1 MKRQRGIVQVFTA
14 VLILLLGAF
23 VIFFG
28 SRLPSVTSI
37 LFPQAAAAPK
47 PINVL
52 EIRYFPRDPNYKPT
66 PTDKSQLEKT
76 NALSLALPTWI
87 SDSSKAKGYK
97 NATATAFS
105 VPVIK
110 RSITRLKN
118 SPYTTGSNELWYDSM
133 NTMLT
138 ADGEDLCAYI
148 VANNID
154 QVWFWKDVDF
164 DNGGYSQEYT
174 TVWSNNI
181 LPKQSKSLCAGK
193 RTFTILGLDQNRGIG
208 EALHIFGHSLDGI
221 ISSIQGSDLYWTK
234 WTGTNAPKR
243 ICGDVHFPP
252 NAETEY
258 DYMYRGDGVTPCED
272 WKPDGTGVVSV
283 FGCTRWGCSQEGYMK
298 WWLQNAPNANNGLAY
313 GGKVLPNWWDL
324 LSDTDKA
331 LSTAATSG
339 QFLYGDYADFA
350 KPTYIDAVT
359 RGSQNSGTS
368 ITLNHTVSG
377 LNRFLVVSASYRS
390 VNQSTSDKISLA
402 TAKGV
407 TGTIKNLTYI
417 NRINSGEY
425 TTEMWYLIA
434 PELGVNSIVVNF
446 TGNVQD
452 QVVASVSMVGIH
464 QSSPLANPTG
474 YVKSGSGTTPSISVP
489 SNSAQV
495 LLGAT
500 AMYTGGSNEVT
511 TNGTALG
518 VWGQKTS
525 NMIGKGATVV
535 GGATATLS
543 WNSKVSWPWS
553 ITAVALNL
561 TTASVTPTPKP
572 TPTPLTGPKPT
583 VNIKANNLDVVDMTA
598 AAPVTLSWTTTNATS
613 CTSSMVT
620 GGEGGLG
627 KVTPTPFTTPGWS
640 TTTRGTSGTFVTNS
654 ITTTSVAYFVSCTGP
669 GGFAEDAVTIHMTSG
684 KPIGP
689 VLYVFV
695 NGVASGY
702 YPNKYTPVFSYVKS
716 GTAPVVNWIASGM
729 RSCTGS
735 NGWSGAKSVTGG
747 SQLASIITTTTLYTI
762 TCTTTAGA
770 TVSAG
775 ASAIIY

>member
-1 MKRQRGIVQVFTA
+1 
-14 VLILLLGAF
+14 
-23 VIFFG
+23 
-28 SRLPSVTSI
+28 
-37 LFPQAAAAPK
+37 
-47 PINVL
+47 
-52 EIRYFPRDPNYKPT
+52 
-66 PTDKSQLEKT
+66 
-76 NALSLALPTWI
+76 
-87 SDSSKAKGYK
+87 
-97 NATATAFS
+97 
-105 VPVIK
+105 
-110 RSITRLKN
+110 
-118 SPYTTGSNELWYDSM
+118 
-133 NTMLT
+133 
-138 ADGEDLCAYI
+138 
-148 VANNID
+148 
-154 QVWFWKDVDF
+154 
-164 DNGGYSQEYT
+164 
-174 TVWSNNI
+174 VWSNNI

-193 RTFTILGLDQNRGIG
+193 RSFTILGLDQNRGIG

-221 ISSIQGSDLYWTK
+221 ISSVQGSDLYWTN
-234 WTGTNAPKR
+234 WTGTNAPKK

-283 FGCTRWGCSQEGYMK
+283 FGCARWGCSQEGYMK

-390 VNQSTSDKISLA
+390 VNQSTSDKISLV

-407 TGTIKNLTYI
+407 SGTIKNLTYI

-452 QVVASVSMVGIH
+452 EVVASVSMVGIH

-474 YVKSGSGTTPSISVP
+474 YVKSGSGTTPSITVP

-495 LLGAT
+495 LIGAT

-511 TNGTALG
+511 TNGTSMG

-561 TTASVTPTPKP
+561 TTASVTPTPAP

-583 VNIKANNLDVVDMTA
+583 VNIKANNLDVLNMTTA
-598 AAPVTLSWTTTNATS
+598 SPVTLTWTSTNATS
-613 CTSSMVT
+613 CTSSMT
-620 GGEGGLG
+620 TAPDGIKKQG
-627 KVTPTPFTTPGWS
+627 TFTTPGWS
-640 TTTRGTSGTFVTNS
+640 ATRPTSGTFTTNS
-654 ITTTSVAYFVSCTGP
+654 ITVASVIYAISCTGP
-669 GGFAEDAVTIHMTSG
+669 GGNVVDQVQVNMTSG
-684 KPIGP
+684 RPIGP
-689 VLYVFV
+689 HM
-695 NGVASGY
+695 NAH
-702 YPNKYTPVFSYVKS
+702 
-716 GTAPVVNWIASGM
+716 
-729 RSCTGS
+729 
-735 NGWSGAKSVTGG
+735 AKR
-747 SQLASIITTTTLYTI
+747 LKLHF
-762 TCTTTAGA
+762 
-770 TVSAG
+770 
-775 ASAIIY
+775 